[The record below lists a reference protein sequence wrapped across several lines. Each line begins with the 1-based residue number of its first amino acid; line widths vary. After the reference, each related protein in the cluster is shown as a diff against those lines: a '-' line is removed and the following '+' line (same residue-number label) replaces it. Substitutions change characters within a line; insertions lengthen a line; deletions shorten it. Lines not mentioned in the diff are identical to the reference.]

1 MSHRSKPAQN
11 ATTVPEGAGDDFG
24 WTLFVVHHDE
34 HALPPMRQT
43 LGRSQVAT
51 FARGGGSFGD
61 GLPLDARLSRRHARF
76 LVDGTGALYVVDE
89 GSRNGVH
96 RLGERI
102 TYAALVA
109 GDVIRIGGFLLV
121 AQPTPLRFDASDDA
135 AIPLP
140 GAASARLVQALR
152 AHARGE
158 ARHLLLLGESGCAA
172 EVAAKVWANAAG
184 VPLDPAEAPG
194 DVGAMC
200 LQVAHNR
207 SRRSGSIERSRRA
220 IAWCSPRRARPSDR
234 STSALGGAGD
244 RAPHAAPRATR
255 RRARGAL
262 RALEGPRLRRRVAL
276 GRAGDRAAAGPVAR
290 QRRAAPPGRRRA
302 RGAGSTTPPCRRC
315 SLPIRTRA
323 PRTTGAPWWPSTGA
337 ASGTTA
343 GEGVDLRQRP
353 VLARI
358 LRALATADEPR
369 SVDDLIAA
377 AWPGANLVGDSGS
390 ARVYAAIAT
399 LRRFGLRDALV
410 REEEGYRLDPHLTR
424 IEPDVHSIS

>member
-102 TYAALVA
+102 THAALVA

-135 AIPLP
+135 AVPLP

-194 DVGAMC
+194 DVGAMW
-200 LQVAHNR
+200 LQAAHR
-207 SRRSGSIERSRRA
+207 VPPER
-220 IAWCSPRRARPSDR
+220 
-234 STSALGGAGD
+234 LD
-244 RAPHAAPRATR
+244 RALASGH
-255 RRARGAL
+255 
-262 RALEGPRLRRRVAL
+262 RVVLDA
-276 GRAGDRAAAGPVAR
+276 
-290 QRRAAPPGRRRA
+290 
-302 RGAGSTTPPCRRC
+302 
-315 SLPIRTRA
+315 
-323 PRTTGAPWWPSTGA
+323 TGAPVGWTHPRSEALATEHLTPLRARREDVLAALYARWKDRGSVGASLSGAQAIALLLAPWPGNDAQLLRVADALAEGLDDASLSALLAPDPHEGA
-337 ASGTTA
+337 ADDGRTLVALDGSRFRTTA